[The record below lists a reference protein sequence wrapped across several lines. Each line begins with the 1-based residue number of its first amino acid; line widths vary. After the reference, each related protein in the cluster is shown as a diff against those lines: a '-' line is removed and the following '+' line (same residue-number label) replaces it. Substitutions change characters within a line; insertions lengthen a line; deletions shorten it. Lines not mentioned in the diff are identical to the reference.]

1 MKPAAF
7 EYHAPTTAEQAV
19 ALLAEL
25 GDEAKPIAGGQSLIP
40 LLSLRLTAF
49 DHLVD
54 VGRVAELH
62 GIEHRDGSLWIGAGT
77 TQADIGRSAE
87 VAAAVPMLS
96 RATPLIGHFQI
107 RNRGTLG
114 GSVAHADAAG
124 EYPAVVLAL
133 DATIETLSPRGART
147 IPAADFFTD
156 RWSTALADDELLTGI
171 AFPVR
176 RPWTGHAIA
185 EFSRRPGD
193 FALAGAA
200 VSVSL
205 DASGAVTR
213 CAIGLLGLGPC
224 VQRAA
229 TAEQAVLGCRA
240 ADCDPEAIGRTA
252 VTGLG
257 SVPADLHGSADYRIH
272 LGAAMVASALTDAL
286 REAQG

>member
-7 EYHAPTTAEQAV
+7 DYHAPTTAEQAV

-25 GDEAKPIAGGQSLIP
+25 GEEAKPIAGGQSLIP
-40 LLSLRLTAF
+40 LLSLRLAAF

-62 GIEHRDGSLWIGAGT
+62 GIEHREGSLWIGAGT

-133 DATIETLSPRGART
+133 DATIETLSPRGPRT

-176 RPWTGHAIA
+176 RRTGHAIA

-229 TAEQAVLGCRA
+229 TAEQAILGRQA
-240 ADCDPEAIGRTA
+240 ADCDPDATGETA
-252 VTGLG
+252 VTGLAG
-257 SVPADLHGSADYRIH
+257 VPSDLHGSADYRIH
-272 LGAAMVASALTDAL
+272 LGAAMVARALTDAL